1 MGTIRFLVLV
11 CGIPVHRVISPTGP
25 NLLLVFSL
33 SLSLSLSSALT
44 VDIQHLP
51 CYFPRRYFLMGLLL
65 DGFVWQFSFRFWA
78 DILLSQFSSSHRMD
92 RKLGFQ
98 SSTFRGIL
106 LHLLLLSAAR
116 RSLPN
121 SGFPRPLFLSL
132 PQLPQIGDRSGEL
145 GPASSPSCA
154 V

>member
-1 MGTIRFLVLV
+1 MAHF
-11 CGIPVHRVISPTGP
+11 P
-25 NLLLVFSL
+25 
-33 SLSLSLSSALT
+33 SS
-44 VDIQHLP
+44 Q
-51 CYFPRRYFLMGLLL
+51 
-65 DGFVWQFSFRFWA
+65 
-78 DILLSQFSSSHRMD
+78 SSSSSLTFCCCGFPLITRMD

>member
-1 MGTIRFLVLV
+1 MGSIRFL
-11 CGIPVHRVISPTGP
+11 
-25 NLLLVFSL
+25 
-33 SLSLSLSSALT
+33 
-44 VDIQHLP
+44 
-51 CYFPRRYFLMGLLL
+51 
-65 DGFVWQFSFRFWA
+65 FRFWA

-106 LHLLLLSAAR
+106 LHLLLISAAR

>member
-1 MGTIRFLVLV
+1 MGTMCFLVLV
-11 CGIPVHRVISPTGP
+11 CGIPVHGVISPTGP
-25 NLLLVFSL
+25 YLLLVF
-33 SLSLSLSSALT
+33 
-44 VDIQHLP
+44 
-51 CYFPRRYFLMGLLL
+51 LL
-65 DGFVWQFSFRFWA
+65 RFWA
-78 DILLSQFSSSHRMD
+78 EILLSQFSSSHRMD

-116 RSLPN
+116 KSLPN

-132 PQLPQIGDRSGEL
+132 PQLPQIGVRSGDL
-145 GPASSPSCA
+145 GLPSSPSYA